1 MLFEW
6 CKWLEGL
13 GLSTTVRESTWVFPA
28 LECIHMY
35 SMILLISILAVFD
48 LRLLGFSLGE
58 QGRRPLAELWKPIL
72 QWAWICFIINF
83 ATGALLFSSE
93 ATKMYIN
100 AAFRVKLLLVAG
112 ALVYHSIVLPAARRW
127 DGAVRMPL
135 AAKLTGTFSLVLW
148 VGVIAASR
156 WIAFVLP
163 T

>member
-28 LECIHMY
+28 LECLHMY

-48 LRLLGFSLGE
+48 LRLLGFSMGE
-58 QGRRPLAELWKPIL
+58 QMRRPLGELWKPIL
-72 QWAWICFIINF
+72 KWAWICFIINF

-112 ALVYHSIVLPAARRW
+112 ALAYHSVVLPAARRW
-127 DGAVRMPL
+127 DSRARMPL
-135 AAKLTGTFSLVLW
+135 MAKLTGTFSLVLW